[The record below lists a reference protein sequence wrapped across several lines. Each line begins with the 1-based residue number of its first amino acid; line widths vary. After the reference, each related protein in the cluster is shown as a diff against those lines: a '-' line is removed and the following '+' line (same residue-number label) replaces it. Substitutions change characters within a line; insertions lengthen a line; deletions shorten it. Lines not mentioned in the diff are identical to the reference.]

1 MCGDSVLNNGEQCDH
16 GDQNGTDGLCSF
28 ECKIV
33 TDNKYC
39 GNSKIDTDL
48 DEQCDLGNLN
58 GISPLCDSQCRFP
71 SVNPVCGNAIVES
84 NEDCDF

>member
-1 MCGDSVLNNGEQCDH
+1 M
-16 GDQNGTDGLCSF
+16 TD
-28 ECKIV
+28 K
-33 TDNKYC
+33 KYC
-39 GNSKIDTDL
+39 GDGNIDSNL
-48 DEQCDLGNLN
+48 GEQCDLGNIN